1 MPLDSFPHFPIISST
16 HKVPLIRPL
25 LRQQATFAVKAWT
38 FCLGLL
44 AIILEVNMAKIPVAV
59 LAATG
64 AVGQRFV
71 QLLADHP
78 WFEVKAVTGSER
90 TVGQPYAEGV
100 RWILPG
106 QIPPAIARLTVQ
118 RTVANLDTPVV
129 FSALPSQEAREL
141 EPRFAAAGY
150 AVVTN
155 ASAFRMTSD
164 VPLIIPEINPEH
176 TALIACQQEQRGWS
190 GFIVASPNCSTTSIV
205 LPMKILQN
213 SFGLEAAVMTT
224 MQAISG
230 AGYPGVPS
238 MAILD
243 NVIPHIAGEDEKLE
257 TEPQKLLG
265 DLVDGQVQMADLRLS
280 AQANRVPVMDGHLAS
295 VSVRLAEPA
304 TAEEAI
310 DALTSW
316 QRPSVCEGLP
326 TSPTRPVIYRPE
338 VDRPQ
343 PRLDREAA
351 DGLAWTVGKVRPCNV
366 LDLRYMAITHNTLR
380 GAASGSILNA
390 ELLVAQ
396 GFIKRG

>member
-1 MPLDSFPHFPIISST
+1 
-16 HKVPLIRPL
+16 
-25 LRQQATFAVKAWT
+25 
-38 FCLGLL
+38 
-44 AIILEVNMAKIPVAV
+44 MAKIPVGV

-90 TVGQPYAEGV
+90 TVGRSYGEGA

-106 QIPPAIARLTVQ
+106 QIPPAIAGLTVQ
-118 RTVANLDTPVV
+118 RTVPNLDTPVV
-129 FSALPSQEAREL
+129 FSALPSQKARDL

-155 ASAFRMTSD
+155 ASAFRMTTD
-164 VPLIIPEINPEH
+164 VPLLIPEINPEH
-176 TALIACQQEQRGWS
+176 TALVACQQEQRKWP

-205 LPMKILQN
+205 LPMKILQD
-213 SFGLEAAVMTT
+213 SFGLEAAVITT

-243 NVIPHIAGEDEKLE
+243 NVIPHIGGEDEKLE
-257 TEPQKLLG
+257 TEPKKLLG
-265 DLVDGQVQMADLRLS
+265 TLVGGQLRMADLRLS

-295 VSVRLAEPA
+295 VAVRLSESA
-304 TAEEAI
+304 TAEEAV
-310 DALTSW
+310 DAFASW
-316 QRPSVCEGLP
+316 QRPSVCEALP
-326 TSPTRPVIYRPE
+326 SSPSRSLIYRRE

-390 ELLVAQ
+390 ELLVTQ
-396 GFIKRG
+396 GFIERG